1 MSYKQQIHSSTKPA
15 VRELQLLVDTSI
27 RQVGGYWRPLSA
39 LARLLEE
46 LAELAEL
53 IRLQD
58 PNTKEVASEIADLFV
73 ISTCLANQYCAHL
86 DEEYDKLGYPIY
98 IDDVGEQAEVVDRS
112 NSSLLNL
119 VSASGQIARI
129 LNHYEGDKRKKPGEK
144 HHSLAH
150 AVAKFQTVLL
160 IFARTFQ
167 LSILPAVEHVLNRS
181 ISRDKLRFNISHD
194 PITEPS
200 LERFK
205 SIVNTTRC
213 PFANKA
219 KLWGSY
225 EWDMAKSLEDNVINS
240 IPTLIRFVRCAEQEE
255 LDGFV
260 FEVYGEEYSNTFPD
274 MCRTVKKTLNLLS
287 NLDPVNENCM
297 RGDLLS
303 KDWQFSFSQ
312 QRFFVSV
319 FAPCYPENHCRYSHN
334 PKSIFLFFQP
344 EFSFDV
350 HGIHK
355 DNSNRHKIKNKIR
368 KSFAE
373 VGSAYDVELVNQ
385 GIEAYLYI
393 MPLRVGDKPVRWWDT

>member
-1 MSYKQQIHSSTKPA
+1 
-15 VRELQLLVDTSI
+15 
-27 RQVGGYWRPLSA
+27 
-39 LARLLEE
+39 
-46 LAELAEL
+46 
-53 IRLQD
+53 
-58 PNTKEVASEIADLFV
+58 
-73 ISTCLANQYCAHL
+73 
-86 DEEYDKLGYPIY
+86 
-98 IDDVGEQAEVVDRS
+98 
-112 NSSLLNL
+112 
-119 VSASGQIARI
+119 
-129 LNHYEGDKRKKPGEK
+129 
-144 HHSLAH
+144 
-150 AVAKFQTVLL
+150 
-160 IFARTFQ
+160 
-167 LSILPAVEHVLNRS
+167 
-181 ISRDKLRFNISHD
+181 
-194 PITEPS
+194 
-200 LERFK
+200 
-205 SIVNTTRC
+205 
-213 PFANKA
+213 
-219 KLWGSY
+219 
-225 EWDMAKSLEDNVINS
+225 MAKSLEDNVINS